1 MENDGFSSGIDLMGR
16 EPSSE
21 PREPKPVLVDTM
33 LLPPPPLDEMTLS
46 SSSSSSS
53 LRLPSEEVFDDSSS
67 FFDLLRNPHFVSLA
81 GKVTHHHAAT
91 DDVFTSQ
98 PIPDIPSPSPI
109 YVSDGGFATN
119 EREFLSF

>member
-1 MENDGFSSGIDLMGR
+1 MENDGFSSGTDLMGR
-16 EPSSE
+16 EPSRE
-21 PREPKPVLVDTM
+21 PRKPKPVLVDTM
-33 LLPPPPLDEMTLS
+33 SLPPPPLDETTLS

-53 LRLPSEEVFDDSSS
+53 LRLPSEEVSDDSSG
-67 FFDLLRNPHFVSLA
+67 FLDLLKNPHFVSLA
-81 GKVTHHHAAT
+81 GKVTHHHAAA

-109 YVSDGGFATN
+109 YVFDGGFTTN